1 MLRGC
6 GSMGKGLS
14 IVLLMFLSF
23 AIPELLTGSTPFW
36 VLANPV
42 SLSVLL
48 VVYGFPA
55 LLYREV
61 RLRYGLQGGG
71 LLLLGLCQG
80 LLVEGLAVN
89 TFYSNDV
96 GKLGVFARYGRFLG
110 VNWPW
115 AIYLTMFHSIF
126 SVYVPIMVAESIVPE
141 LWGRSL
147 IGWSRRN
154 LAVLVTGTAFVVVL
168 FQFGEG
174 VYHPNPAYQLAALA
188 VLVLAGAAS
197 IRAGLRP
204 PPTRALI
211 RYPDNGVAIALFPIV
226 FITAEF
232 FAASTIL
239 PPSLH
244 ILLGAVTYYAIYN
257 LVSSLDHRRECEEA
271 VLMMAGLSVN
281 GLIVAF
287 IDAQYHIIPPALVF
301 LALTAFLYHR
311 LRS

>member
-1 MLRGC
+1 M
-6 GSMGKGLS
+6 
-14 IVLLMFLSF
+14 LMFLSF

-61 RLRYGLQGGG
+61 RLRYGLHGGG

-89 TFYSNDV
+89 TFYSDDV
-96 GKLGVFARYGRFLG
+96 EKLGVFARYGMFFG

-115 AIYLTMFHSIF
+115 AIYLTLFHSIF
-126 SVYVPIMVAESIVPE
+126 SVYVPIMVAESIVTK
-141 LWGRSL
+141 LGGRSL

-154 LAVLVTGTAFVVVL
+154 LAVLVAGTALVVVL
-168 FQFGEG
+168 FQFSED

-188 VLVLAGAAS
+188 ALVLVGLAS
-197 IRAGLRP
+197 IKAGLRP
-204 PPTRALI
+204 LPTRAFI
-211 RYPDNGVAIALFPIV
+211 RYPSNGVAIALFPIV

-239 PPSLH
+239 PPPLH
-244 ILLGAVTYYAIYN
+244 IFLGAITYYALYN
-257 LVSSLDHRRECEEA
+257 LVSSLDHRRECEVA
-271 VLMMAGLSVN
+271 TLMTAGLSVN

-287 IDAQYHIIPPALVF
+287 IDDQYHIIPPALAF
-301 LALTAFLYHR
+301 LALTAFLYHK
-311 LRS
+311 LRSRP